1 MEQYNATK
9 NSGSHF
15 KAKKYLIQ
23 SQANVVSAG
32 RHVVI
37 QSEADVISAEN
48 TKPGASAEK
57 RDSIVIG
64 YSLRQG
70 KIFVM
75 IGLSTL

>member
-15 KAKKYLIQ
+15 KAKKDLIQ
-23 SQANVVSAG
+23 SKADVVGAG

-37 QSEADVISAEN
+37 QSEANVVSAEN
-48 TKPGASAEK
+48 TKPGARAEK